1 MKSRRPVQKK
11 RRCVLEKWTRGI
23 HDPARAREKGGESVS
38 RASADRHA
46 ITTSF
51 YRRRLAK
58 HLNREEIAVLA
69 LEPTDRVLF
78 QTLKQ
83 KAWISS
89 SESCLWQ
96 GGKHL
101 LTWSVIVSSFPIHTH
116 TQCGPWRQKDLRMFP
131 RHIYLYLQ
139 VFVIEWR
146 HLTEVIKPKFGV
158 FDTHASTTSRTKN
171 VPIAL
176 FSAASR
182 VAFDKGKWITCES
195 LLLIAL
201 EWHWL
206 WIIIHLFITIPV

>member
-1 MKSRRPVQKK
+1 M
-11 RRCVLEKWTRGI
+11 
-23 HDPARAREKGGESVS
+23 
-38 RASADRHA
+38 
-46 ITTSF
+46 
-51 YRRRLAK
+51 
-58 HLNREEIAVLA
+58 LA

-101 LTWSVIVSSFPIHTH
+101 LTWSVIVSSFPIHT
-116 TQCGPWRQKDLRMFP
+116 QCGPWRQKDLRMFP

-146 HLTEVIKPKFGV
+146 HLTKVIKPKFGM
-158 FDTHASTTSRTKN
+158 FETKN

-182 VAFDKGKWITCES
+182 VAFDKGTVIIVSVQSS
-195 LLLIAL
+195 LRHRWELSVPNKASQRRQRQGTKRNKRKQNSIGERIEREKNNYFVPKKSGSVGARGGSAPLARL
-201 EWHWL
+201 N
-206 WIIIHLFITIPV
+206 

>member
-1 MKSRRPVQKK
+1 MRAWETDARASWSGESARERGWIRLTCLGRPTCDHHELLKKAAREAPKSRGDRSA
-11 RRCVLEKWTRGI
+11 RTRAHG
-23 HDPARAREKGGESVS
+23 S
-38 RASADRHA
+38 RALPN
-46 ITTSF
+46 T
-51 YRRRLAK
+51 
-58 HLNREEIAVLA
+58 
-69 LEPTDRVLF
+69 
-78 QTLKQ
+78 QTESI
-83 KAWISS
+83 WISS

-96 GGKHL
+96 GSKHL

-158 FDTHASTTSRTKN
+158 FDTHASTTGRTKN

-182 VAFDKGKWITCES
+182 VAFDKGTVYKQ
-195 LLLIAL
+195 L
-201 EWHWL
+201 EHVTNVTL
-206 WIIIHLFITIPV
+206 WIIHAPVHDGNNGIITLLFTL